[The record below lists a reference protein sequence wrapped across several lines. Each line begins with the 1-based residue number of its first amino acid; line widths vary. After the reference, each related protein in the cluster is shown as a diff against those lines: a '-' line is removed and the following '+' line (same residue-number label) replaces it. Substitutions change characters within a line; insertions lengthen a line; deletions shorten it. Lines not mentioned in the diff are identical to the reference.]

1 MSHQLIRIAITN
13 NPKLTHTNTMKTTNT
28 TLLLILC
35 FTLAACSQA
44 SGQTLISATGTAV
57 VTTAPTVAPTIGI
70 TPTPVVT
77 PTPRAFSG
85 ARAYEDVQY
94 QASLGPRTP
103 GSEAHDQ
110 VISWILDELRLANWN
125 AEIQELQNG
134 QTIKNIIARRG
145 DTGPLIILGA
155 HFDSRFI
162 ADQDPDPNLRSQAVI
177 GSNDGASGVA
187 VLLEL
192 ARTLPDNLPF
202 RLWLVFFD
210 AEDNGGIEGWDWI
223 MGSRAF
229 VTSLQEKPDAAVIID
244 MIGDANLNIPIEQ
257 NSNPALVEEIWQV
270 AKNLGY
276 ENIFLNQPGY
286 SMIDDHTPFLE
297 AGIPAIDIIDFDYPY
312 WHTSQD
318 TPDKVSAASLEIIGK
333 TLSAWLSTR

>member
-1 MSHQLIRIAITN
+1 
-13 NPKLTHTNTMKTTNT
+13 
-28 TLLLILC
+28 
-35 FTLAACSQA
+35 
-44 SGQTLISATGTAV
+44 
-57 VTTAPTVAPTIGI
+57 
-70 TPTPVVT
+70 
-77 PTPRAFSG
+77 
-85 ARAYEDVQY
+85 
-94 QASLGPRTP
+94 
-103 GSEAHDQ
+103 
-110 VISWILDELRLANWN
+110 LANWN

-145 DTGPLIILGA
+145 NTGPLIIIGA
-155 HFDSRFI
+155 HYDSRFI
-162 ADQDPDPNLRSQAVI
+162 ADQDPDPNLRSQAVV
-177 GSNDGASGVA
+177 GANDGASGVA

-229 VTSLQEKPDAAVIID
+229 VASLKEKPDAAVIID

-312 WHTSQD
+312 WHTTQD
-318 TPDKVSAASLEIIGK
+318 TPDKVSADSLEIIGK

>member
-1 MSHQLIRIAITN
+1 ME
-13 NPKLTHTNTMKTTNT
+13 
-28 TLLLILC
+28 
-35 FTLAACSQA
+35 
-44 SGQTLISATGTAV
+44 
-57 VTTAPTVAPTIGI
+57 PTSIC
-70 TPTPVVT
+70 
-77 PTPRAFSG
+77 
-85 ARAYEDVQY
+85 
-94 QASLGPRTP
+94 
-103 GSEAHDQ
+103 
-110 VISWILDELRLANWN
+110 
-125 AEIQELQNG
+125 
-134 QTIKNIIARRG
+134 
-145 DTGPLIILGA
+145 
-155 HFDSRFI
+155 FI

-177 GSNDGASGVA
+177 GANDGASGVA

>member
-1 MSHQLIRIAITN
+1 
-13 NPKLTHTNTMKTTNT
+13 MKTTNNT
-28 TLLLILC
+28 TIALLLIIVSAL
-35 FTLAACSQA
+35 TACSQA
-44 SGQTLISATGTAV
+44 SQATIATITPKPFGT
-57 VTTAPTVAPTIGI
+57 PTHVI
-70 TPTPVVT
+70 TPTQVVT

-85 ARAYEDVQY
+85 AQAYEDVQY

-110 VISWILDELRLANWN
+110 IVSWILDELKLANWN

-134 QTIKNIIARRG
+134 QTIKNVIGKRG
-145 DTGPLIILGA
+145 DTGPLIIIGA
-155 HFDSRFI
+155 HYDSRFI

-177 GSNDGASGVA
+177 GANDGASGVA

-229 VTSLQEKPDAAVIID
+229 VAALQEKPEAAVIID
-244 MIGDANLNIPIEQ
+244 MIGDSNLNIPIEQ

-333 TLSAWLSTR
+333 TLSTWLSTR

>member
-1 MSHQLIRIAITN
+1 MRL
-13 NPKLTHTNTMKTTNT
+13 K
-28 TLLLILC
+28 
-35 FTLAACSQA
+35 
-44 SGQTLISATGTAV
+44 
-57 VTTAPTVAPTIGI
+57 
-70 TPTPVVT
+70 
-77 PTPRAFSG
+77 
-85 ARAYEDVQY
+85 
-94 QASLGPRTP
+94 
-103 GSEAHDQ
+103 
-110 VISWILDELRLANWN
+110 LANWN

-134 QTIKNIIARRG
+134 QTIKNIIGMRG
-145 DTGPLIILGA
+145 DTGPLIIIGA
-155 HFDSRFI
+155 HYDSRFI
-162 ADQDPDPNLRSQAVI
+162 ADQDPDPNLQSQAVI
-177 GSNDGASGVA
+177 GANDGASGVA

-229 VTSLQEKPDAAVIID
+229 VAALQEKPEAAVIID

-257 NSNPALVEEIWQV
+257 NSNPALIEEIWQV

-333 TLSAWLSTR
+333 TLSTWLSTR